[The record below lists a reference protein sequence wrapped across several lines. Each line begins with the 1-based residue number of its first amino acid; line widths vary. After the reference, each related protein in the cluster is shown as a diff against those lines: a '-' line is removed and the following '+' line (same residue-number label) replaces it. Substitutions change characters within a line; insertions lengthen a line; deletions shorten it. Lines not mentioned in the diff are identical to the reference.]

1 MGSGY
6 QNFDYQGSDPT
17 PGLIEQ
23 PKSKSTVTFLIVT
36 LLLTIFGLVQL
47 YSASYNEALLNGV
60 PHYYYVVRQ
69 LQFVGLAA
77 IGSVIIVF
85 LPSKVLKAFAWPL
98 ALAALALL
106 LLTVFTPY
114 GQEKF
119 GSRRWLQIGPLP
131 ALQPSEFA
139 KLALILL
146 FASYQGK
153 PKKILLPAAVA
164 LLYAALVFLQRDYST
179 MLLIVVIA
187 FSMLLYSGV
196 RLAKVVLLLLFLI
209 PPLFAALF
217 SQAYRI
223 RRVASFFFP
232 SLDPSGM
239 NYQVNVS
246 LKAIA
251 KGRLFGAGLGKGTY
265 KLGIL
270 PEVHSDFIIA
280 SVAEELGFVGILF
293 IILLFFLYALLG
305 YNGAKRMIGRDP
317 LLSALS
323 YGVTTMVLSQAIL
336 NLAVITALAPP
347 TGIPMPFFSQGG
359 TNMFVV
365 LIASALIL
373 NVLRHANRK
382 EEAR

>member
-6 QNFDYQGSDPT
+6 QDFDYQGSDPF
-17 PGLIEQ
+17 PESIGQ
-23 PKSKSTVTFLIVT
+23 PKSKSTVTFLVVT

-69 LQFVGLAA
+69 LQFVGLAVL
-77 IGSVIIVF
+77 GSVIIVL
-85 LPSKVLKAFAWPL
+85 LPSKILKALAWPL
-98 ALAALALL
+98 ALGALALL
-106 LLTVFTPY
+106 LLTAFTPF

-119 GSRRWLQIGPLP
+119 GSRRWLRIGALP

-146 FASYQGK
+146 FAAYQGQRRK
-153 PKKILLPAAVA
+153 VLLPAVMAFS
-164 LLYAALVFLQRDYST
+164 YAALVFLQRDYST
-179 MLLIVVIA
+179 MLLIVVITV
-187 FSMLLYSGV
+187 SMVLYSGV
-196 RLAKVVLLLLFLI
+196 RLSKVVTLLLFLF

-232 SLDPSGM
+232 ALDPSGM
-239 NYQVNVS
+239 NYQVNIS

-251 KGRLFGAGLGKGTY
+251 GGKLFGVGLGKGTY
-265 KLGIL
+265 KLGLL

-280 SVAEELGFVGILF
+280 SVAEELGFLGILF
-293 IILLFFLYALLG
+293 ILLLFFLYALIG
-305 YNGAKRMIGRDP
+305 YNGSRRLVGRDP
-317 LLSALS
+317 FLSALGFGS
-323 YGVTTMVLSQAIL
+323 VTMVLSQAIL
-336 NLAVITALAPP
+336 NLAVITSLAPP

-373 NVLRHANRK
+373 HVLKHANRR
-382 EEAR
+382 EESG